1 MPYQAAEVRLFLS
14 RRLSGEAAATR
25 RHRQSEVPESK
36 GAPLSPPTSRDLT
49 PLPGSSRG
57 QQVVD
62 AFVAVYRRLEPHLGD
77 GWIGAFARLAGEA
90 PALSSGV
97 SAAEETANSAG
108 IAYVKG
114 VGCWSEFRWA
124 LHLFEAALAA
134 AAGFLSDPAVATTSG
149 PSECPSIKAGL
160 PRRSET
166 EEASSFPGG
175 SR

>member
-1 MPYQAAEVRLFLS
+1 MPYEAAEMRLFLS
-14 RRLSGEAAATR
+14 RRLSEEAAAAR
-25 RHRQSEVPESK
+25 QHRQCEVPESR
-36 GAPLSPPTSRDLT
+36 GAPLSAPTSCDPT

-57 QQVVD
+57 QQVVA
-62 AFVAVYRRLEPHLGD
+62 AFGAVYRRLEPHLGD
-77 GWIGAFARLAGEA
+77 GSIGAFARLAGEA

-124 LHLFEAALAA
+124 LQLFEAALAA

-149 PSECPSIKAGL
+149 PSECPSMKAGL
-160 PRRSET
+160 PRRSR
-166 EEASSFPGG
+166 
-175 SR
+175 SRR